1 MTKILSIIIII
12 IIFAGGGWY
21 YKNKMM
27 TPSEGTPVGYESG
40 RKGDKDRDEKFN
52 KKFIK
57 ITFPNASSTLVV
69 GEKVKTTW
77 DSRTNFNLKLTYPVT
92 LVDVNDKTKKP
103 VELGTAKNSLFNKV
117 FNWTVPVD
125 TVPGSYKI
133 VFGGKQGG
141 ESEVFKV
148 SSDNKEGYKLITSAL
163 RATSTIIF
171 VEYNVIVDTTKVDP
185 ANVNIRITCPIK
197 NVSVRTPDDSVDKCQ
212 KIVPN
217 LGVVENQSGPNT
229 KTYIFQFAFTNSNS
243 VAEMITAEAI
253 VNNNLFDNGKVGV
266 VVASVVSM
274 IDPTTTA
281 SRKVIMPTVDKL
293 SSDINTIDPRYPYDH
308 NNLAGIKVDIALNFK
323 SNDGDIYAQGT
334 TAVVGLK
341 DVQTSKII
349 ATTSVNVTP
358 SESGL
363 KIFPEGAKKVVFIS
377 AIFATS
383 TLPFKNITLSSF
395 VQSITF
401 SPVIKDPSLNRV
413 ILDKG
418 LETLNSDNFITIS
431 R

>member
-1 MTKILSIIIII
+1 
-12 IIFAGGGWY
+12 
-21 YKNKMM
+21 
-27 TPSEGTPVGYESG
+27 
-40 RKGDKDRDEKFN
+40 
-52 KKFIK
+52 
-57 ITFPNASSTLVV
+57 
-69 GEKVKTTW
+69 
-77 DSRTNFNLKLTYPVT
+77 
-92 LVDVNDKTKKP
+92 
-103 VELGTAKNSLFNKV
+103 
-117 FNWTVPVD
+117 
-125 TVPGSYKI
+125 
-133 VFGGKQGG
+133 
-141 ESEVFKV
+141 
-148 SSDNKEGYKLITSAL
+148 
-163 RATSTIIF
+163 
-171 VEYNVIVDTTKVDP
+171 
-185 ANVNIRITCPIK
+185 
-197 NVSVRTPDDSVDKCQ
+197 
-212 KIVPN
+212 
-217 LGVVENQSGPNT
+217 
-229 KTYIFQFAFTNSNS
+229 
-243 VAEMITAEAI
+243 
-253 VNNNLFDNGKVGV
+253 
-266 VVASVVSM
+266 M

-401 SPVIKDPSLNRV
+401 SPVVKDPSLNRV